1 MYLLFV
7 IKNKVWKICSS
18 IIHAEWKTEYTRENE
33 TEPVDGRHMFY
44 KGGVKSYSNELF
56 SIHRI
61 LIYYP
66 QSDTHIREGLLYSNS
81 VWTITDESLPPKP
94 TTEMT
99 QITLLEKENKVLKD
113 RLRVPVGQWVEYVY
127 EGRHSIIIPLIFLG
141 VLLHIIIA
149 DYHS

>member
-1 MYLLFV
+1 MQDLPRNKINISFYLSTMTGRKSRNHRQKMMGRSEITIYNNSSHDLEITVLGHRVSSDIRSV

-81 VWTITDESLPPKP
+81 VWTK
-94 TTEMT
+94 
-99 QITLLEKENKVLKD
+99 N
-113 RLRVPVGQWVEYVY
+113 
-127 EGRHSIIIPLIFLG
+127 
-141 VLLHIIIA
+141 
-149 DYHS
+149 